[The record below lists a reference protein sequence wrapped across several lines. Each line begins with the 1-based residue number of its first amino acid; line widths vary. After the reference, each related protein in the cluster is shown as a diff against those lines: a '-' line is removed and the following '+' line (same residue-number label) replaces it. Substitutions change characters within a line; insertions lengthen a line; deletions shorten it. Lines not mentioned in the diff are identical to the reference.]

1 MNAKTINKV
10 IRKKLADW
18 LSSIDDLELIKQIEK
33 DVIVTGG
40 CIASMLLNE
49 EVNDYDLYFK
59 TKETA
64 LKIAN
69 YYCTKFNNSNQACA
83 EVQDEEGRIKIYIKS
98 KGVATEK
105 GSEEILESGFSDAV
119 DALSKIDDTPLV
131 NTEEKPKYRPIFL
144 SSNAITLAGAIQII
158 VRFYGEADEI
168 HSNYDFAHC
177 TNYWTY
183 ETGTTLNAGALAAL
197 LTKELVYMGSKYPLC
212 SIIRTRKF
220 IKRGFHINAGQYLK
234 MCFQL
239 NELDLHDVKV
249 LEDQLIGVDS
259 SYFNILID
267 GINKKIENDPNF
279 KITTPYV
286 TSIIDKIF

>member
-1 MNAKTINKV
+1 MNTKTINKV

-18 LSSIDDLELIKQIEK
+18 TSSIDDLSLIKDIER

-69 YYCTKFNNSNQACA
+69 FYCSKFNATHSKTEA
-83 EVQDEEGRIKIYIKS
+83 EVKDENGRIKIFIS
-98 KGVATEK
+98 SAGVAAEN
-105 GSEEILESGFSDAV
+105 EEVLENPFSDAV
-119 DALSKIDDTPLV
+119 DALSKIDDTPLI

-144 SSNAITLAGAIQII
+144 SSNAITLAGAVQII
-158 VRFYGEADEI
+158 VRFYGDPEEI

-183 ETGTTLNAGALAAL
+183 ETGVILNSNALAAL
-197 LTKELVYMGSKYPLC
+197 LAKELIYMGSKYPLC

-239 NELDLHDVKV
+239 NELDLKDVKV

-259 SYFNILID
+259 SYFNILIS
-267 GINKKIENDPNF
+267 GINSKIESDPNF
-279 KITTPYV
+279 KITVPYV